1 MKITRFED
9 LSIWK
14 LSLKVTRLIYDLT
27 SQNKFVKDFGFK
39 SQIQRAIVS
48 VSSNIVEGFEK
59 NNNNEFIRY
68 LKIAKGSIG
77 EVRNQLYISRDI
89 NYIND
94 KEFNYLNDLLLD
106 LSNQIGKFISYLIM
120 KRKINSFSIN
130 NN

>member
-9 LSIWK
+9 LSIWR

-27 SQNKFVKDFGFK
+27 SQNKFVKDFGLK
-39 SQIQRAIVS
+39 NQMQRAIVS

-106 LSNQIGKFISYLIM
+106 LSNQIGKFISYLVV
-120 KRKINSFSIN
+120 KRKDKQFLNK
-130 NN
+130 

>member
-1 MKITRFED
+1 MKINKFEE
-9 LSIWK
+9 LNIWK
-14 LSLKVTRLIYDLT
+14 LSLKITKSIYDLT
-27 SQNKFVKDFGFK
+27 SKKEFIREFALKD
-39 SQIQRAIVS
+39 QIRRAVVS
-48 VSSNIVEGFEK
+48 ISSNIVEGFEK

-106 LSNQIGKFISYLIM
+106 LSNQIGKFISYLVV
-120 KRKINSFSIN
+120 KRKDKQFLNK
-130 NN
+130 